1 MGRRPSQKAEGKGGG
16 LAVAEPAHRQLGCHG
31 SAHPTAGAMYM
42 AVRSRPP
49 AHGPVLARLAK
60 HQGPLLRAQPT
71 ETLKGGGPSC
81 WPPCSSTTPT
91 ATPDAGEGAA
101 KPDLPPPAPPA
112 PPRSATDMTRMPRRL
127 PPLGLRHAG
136 KEGSRASANKRQMA
150 VWNRD
155 GFGGHIQISI
165 QLRCNAEKRFCLI
178 ENSPGEAN

>member
-1 MGRRPSQKAEGKGGG
+1 MLPAHVTIHTRHVCESRGAQSSRTGLQTCANVLLTGSKPRFYVRSLFDSTCPLQLGTINGAGLMGPPAFAEAKGKGGG
-16 LAVAEPAHRQLGCHG
+16 FAVPEPAHRQLGCHG

-60 HQGPLLRAQPT
+60 HQGPLLQAQPT
-71 ETLKGGGPSC
+71 ETPKGSGPSC

-112 PPRSATDMTRMPRRL
+112 PLRSA
-127 PPLGLRHAG
+127 
-136 KEGSRASANKRQMA
+136 
-150 VWNRD
+150 
-155 GFGGHIQISI
+155 I
-165 QLRCNAEKRFCLI
+165 
-178 ENSPGEAN
+178 